1 MTTTNTNLSE
11 LDTKMDFWI
20 KNNLNVLLEGQQGV
34 GKSTIIEAMVKRN
47 NLSYKYFTASLM
59 DPYLTLIGV
68 PKEGKDQNGE
78 SFLDFIKPS
87 EFADDSVEFIFLDEF
102 NRAPPSVRNA
112 VMELIQFKSINGRK
126 LKNLKAVWAAIN
138 PYDDN
143 ETFNVQELDPAQ
155 KDRFHV
161 FYQLPFEPSAEY
173 FTSKFGQHMS
183 NTAIK
188 WWGDIPE
195 DIRNEVSPRRL
206 DYALEMYQL
215 GGDVEDVLTP
225 LSRPET
231 LIRKLQDFTGGEG
244 TYIER
249 WMTDSESFLEEITSR
264 TTPTEVDVVTAFAE
278 LRKYSMD
285 MAVDYVGKLLPDQ
298 LNLIRESEQIEIML
312 RNYNGPKTPAVESSL
327 SEQLWH
333 SQHIQFVFD
342 SVKDKASAKFT
353 KMFDKEDFEGMCA
366 EADTGF
372 EYAVVMCIA
381 LRDQKEDFPYDR
393 IKGFLDKKP
402 ALLKYLSMCSFEHT
416 AKLLEMG

>member
-1 MTTTNTNLSE
+1 MSKKLSP
-11 LDTKMDFWI
+11 LDEKMDFWI

-47 NLSYKYFTASLM
+47 KLSYKYFTASLM

-68 PKEGKDQNGE
+68 PKEAKDKETGE

-161 FYQLPFEPSAEY
+161 FYQLPFEPSEQY
-173 FTSKFGQHMS
+173 FTEKFGKHMAK
-183 NTAIK
+183 TAIK
-188 WWGDIPE
+188 WWNGVPT
-195 DIRNEVSPRRL
+195 DIRNDVSPRRL
-206 DYALEMYQL
+206 DYALEMYQM
-215 GGDVEDVLTP
+215 GGDVGDVLNP
-225 LSRPET
+225 LTRPET
-231 LIRKLQDFTGGEG
+231 LVRKLQDFTGGEG
-244 TYIER
+244 TYSER
-249 WMTDSESFLEEITSR
+249 WMTDSESFLDEITSR
-264 TTPTEVDVVTAFAE
+264 TTPTDVDVVKAFSE
-278 LRKYSMD
+278 LKAYSMD

-298 LNLIRESEQIEIML
+298 LNLIRESEEIDIML
-312 RNYNGPKTPAVESSL
+312 RNFNGPKAAPVESSL
-327 SEQLWH
+327 SENLWH
-333 SQHIQFVFD
+333 TQHVQFVFD
-342 SVKDKASAKFT
+342 SVKEKASDTFFT
-353 KMFDKEDFEGMCA
+353 KYTANDYEGMQA

-372 EYAVVMCIA
+372 EYIVLMCIA
-381 LRDQKEDFPYDR
+381 LRDQKDDFPYEM
-393 IKGFLDKKP
+393 IHGLYKKKP
-402 ALLKYLSMCSFEHT
+402 AVLKYLAMCSYEHA
-416 AKLLEMG
+416 AKVIEMG

>member
-1 MTTTNTNLSE
+1 MTKKLSP
-11 LDTKMDFWI
+11 LDEKMDFWI
-20 KNNLNVLLEGQQGV
+20 KNGLNVLVEGQQGV

-68 PKEGKDQNGE
+68 PKEAKNDNGE
-78 SFLDFIKPS
+78 SFLDFIKPT

-161 FYQLPFEPSAEY
+161 FYQLPYKPDELY
-173 FTSKFGQHMS
+173 FTSKFGAHMS
-183 NTAIK
+183 KTAIK
-188 WWGDIPE
+188 WWDEIPE
-195 DIRNEVSPRRL
+195 DIRNDVSPRRL
-206 DYALEMYQL
+206 DYALEMYQM
-215 GGDVEDVLTP
+215 GGDVADVVTP
-225 LSRPET
+225 MARPEA
-231 LIRKLQDFTGGEG
+231 LIRKLQDFTGGTG
-244 TYIER
+244 TYAER

-264 TTPTEVDVVTAFAE
+264 TTPTDVDVVKAFSE
-278 LRKYSMD
+278 LKTYSMD

-298 LNLIRESEQIEIML
+298 LNMLRESPEVDIML
-312 RNYNGPKTPAVESSL
+312 RNYNGPKNPAVESSL

-342 SVKDKASAKFT
+342 SVKDKASPDFIKKF
-353 KMFDKEDFEGMCA
+353 DESDFEGMTSV
-366 EADTGF
+366 ADTGF
-372 EYAVVMCIA
+372 EYAVVMCVA
-381 LRDQKEDFPYDR
+381 VRDKKDDFPYDI
-393 IKGFLDKKP
+393 IKGFYDKKP
-402 ALLKYLSMCSFEHT
+402 AILKYLAMCSYEHT
-416 AKLLEMG
+416 AKMLEM

>member
-1 MTTTNTNLSE
+1 M
-11 LDTKMDFWI
+11 
-20 KNNLNVLLEGQQGV
+20 EGRQGV
-34 GKSTIIEAMVKRN
+34 GKSSIINAMVERN
-47 NLSYKYFTASLM
+47 KLSHKYYTASLM

-68 PKEGKDQNGE
+68 PKEGKNENGE
-78 SFLDFIKPS
+78 SFLDFIKPT

-102 NRAPPSVRNA
+102 NRAPPAVRNA

-161 FYQLPFEPSAEY
+161 YYQLPYAPDEHY
-173 FTSKFGQHMS
+173 FTGKFGSHMS
-183 NTAIK
+183 KTAIK
-188 WWGDIPE
+188 WWNDIPE
-195 DIRNEVSPRRL
+195 DIRSEVSPRRM
-206 DYALEMYQL
+206 DYALEMYQM
-215 GGDVEDVLTP
+215 GGDVSDVITQLA
-225 LSRPET
+225 RPES

-244 TYIER
+244 TYTDR

-264 TTPTEVDVVTAFAE
+264 TSPTDVDVVKAFSE
-278 LRKYSMD
+278 LKEYSMD

-298 LNLIRESEQIEIML
+298 LNLLRESDEIEIML
-312 RNYNGPKTPAVESSL
+312 RNFSGPKTPAVESSL

-333 SQHIQFVFD
+333 TQHIQFVYD
-342 SVKDKASAKFT
+342 SVQEKASKKFI
-353 KMFDKEDFEGMCA
+353 KQFDAEDFEGMCSA
-366 EADTGF
+366 ANSGL

-381 LRDQKEDFPYDR
+381 LRDKKDDFPYET

-402 ALLKYLSMCSFEHT
+402 AVLKYFAMCSYEHT
-416 AKLLEMG
+416 AKILNM